1 MKRRKF
7 IILLG
12 AGTTLPLIIA
22 ARKNSA
28 SKDAFPHNTIAMDNE
43 FHTVCS
49 VEQLNEKGM
58 VLVKK
63 TPIGEVLVVKDRSK
77 NVIAVNPKCTH
88 KGCIVEWKDKN
99 QTFDCPCHG
108 SRFSKD
114 GNTLNGPANKPLTKY
129 VTKIE
134 GDSVLVQKTS

>member
-12 AGTTLPLIIA
+12 AGSTIPLIIA
-22 ARKNSA
+22 ARKNST
-28 SKDAFPHNTIAMDNE
+28 SKDTLLPNTLTMDNE
-43 FHTVCS
+43 FHAVCS
-49 VEQLNEKGM
+49 IDQLNEKGM

-63 TPIGEVLVVKDRSK
+63 TPMGEVLVVKDHSK

-114 GNTLNGPANKPLTKY
+114 GNTVNGPAKKPLTKY

-134 GDSVLVQKTS
+134 GQSVLVKRTS